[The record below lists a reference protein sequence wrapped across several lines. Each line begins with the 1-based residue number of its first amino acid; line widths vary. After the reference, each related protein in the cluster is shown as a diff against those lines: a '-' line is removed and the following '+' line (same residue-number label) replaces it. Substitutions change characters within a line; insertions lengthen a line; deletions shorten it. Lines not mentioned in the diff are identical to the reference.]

1 VAAEPVQIQQA
12 LGGAIVLAGWV
23 LLAWGIHR
31 LGRS

>member
-1 VAAEPVQIQQA
+1 VAASVHIQEA